1 MDLVAGKLALQHRD
15 ALLFVKAALDL
26 PKPKPKTVK
35 AREASDVIS
44 ERSRSPPRHG
54 HFVQSG
60 VAEGIGGQGLSADH
74 GSSGFDRSG
83 RSRSVTR
90 DIEADGYN
98 GEAADVLM
106 QEQGRRSGGTEMDRA
121 LFAADLGL

>member
-35 AREASDVIS
+35 AREASDVMS
-44 ERSRSPPRHG
+44 ERGRSPPLHR

-60 VAEGIGGQGLSADH
+60 VAEGIGGQGLPADH
-74 GSSGFDRSG
+74 GSSEFDRSDG
-83 RSRSVTR
+83 FRSVTR

-98 GEAADVLM
+98 GEATDVLM
-106 QEQGRRSGGTEMDRA
+106 QEQGSRSGGTEMDRD
-121 LFAADLGL
+121 LLAADLGL